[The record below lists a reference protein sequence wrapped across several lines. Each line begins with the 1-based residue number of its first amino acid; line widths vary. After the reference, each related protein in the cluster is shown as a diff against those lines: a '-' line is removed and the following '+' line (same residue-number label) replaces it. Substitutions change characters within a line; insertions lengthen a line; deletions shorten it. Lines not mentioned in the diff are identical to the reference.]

1 MNLNYMSNRRTELK
15 EQLSALPKNELVGII
30 VKLAAKKA
38 NYDFLLANYLDKDSG
53 EKDLY
58 EEARRD
64 LDSLFIKRYKGFSEE
79 LQLANMLS
87 ACVKRINE
95 FTAVSKNKKLEA
107 DLLLYVLEV
116 PFSLP
121 TIMFG
126 TCFSQYDYRVGL
138 LVRRLI
144 NLVVKKLHPDYLI
157 EYKDILNG
165 YLTILHRTSE
175 FHDFIYKLPQKID

>member
-1 MNLNYMSNRRTELK
+1 MANRKSEIK
-15 EQLSALPKNELVGII
+15 EQLISLPKTDLIDII

-38 NYDFLLANYLDKDSG
+38 NYNFLLVNYLDKDKG

-58 EEARRD
+58 EEAMRD
-64 LDSLFIKRYKGFSEE
+64 IDSLFRKRYKGFSEQ

-95 FTAVSKNKKLEA
+95 FTEVSKNKKLEA

-116 PFSLP
+116 PFSLS
-121 TIMFG
+121 TNMFG
-126 TCFSQYDYRVGL
+126 TCFTQYDNKVGL

-144 NLVVKKLHPDYLI
+144 TIVTKKLHPDYLV
-157 EYKDILNG
+157 EYKDKLNG
-165 YLTILHRTSE
+165 YLTILHRNS
-175 FHDFIYKLPQKID
+175 DFNGTIYLLPKMID

>member
-1 MNLNYMSNRRTELK
+1 MPSRRTEIK

-38 NYDFLLANYLDKDSG
+38 NYDFLLANYLDKESG

-64 LDSLFIKRYKGFSEE
+64 LDSLFIKRYKGFSER
-79 LQLANMLS
+79 LRLANMLS

-95 FTAVSKNKKLEA
+95 FTGVSKNKKLEA

-116 PFSLP
+116 PFSLS
-121 TIMFG
+121 TNMFG
-126 TCFSQYDYRVGL
+126 TCFTQYDYRVSL

-157 EYKDILNG
+157 EYKDKLNG
-165 YLTILHRTSE
+165 YLTILHRTSD
-175 FHDFIYKLPQKID
+175 FNDFIYNLPQKID